1 MPTGSNK
8 PSLFHLPKVRLKLE
22 WHRLKQRV
30 QDLGGVLYYKYGIT
44 NKPNPRPK
52 LSLGNTGRLATA
64 LHSQMYTAFAEGD
77 AATLSKICTEGLLAS
92 FRSRIASRV
101 PGERLRWILCKYT
114 RRPRVVSHRAVM
126 IPLGKGIALRQAV
139 VRIQS
144 RQSLARLKPNGEL
157 IEGTG
162 EEKDVR
168 EYVVVQRRMM
178 KEKEEPWMVWGTV
191 EESDWKLVVA
201 DR

>member
-1 MPTGSNK
+1 
-8 PSLFHLPKVRLKLE
+8 
-22 WHRLKQRV
+22 
-30 QDLGGVLYYKYGIT
+30 
-44 NKPNPRPK
+44 
-52 LSLGNTGRLATA
+52 
-64 LHSQMYTAFAEGD
+64 
-77 AATLSKICTEGLLAS
+77 
-92 FRSRIASRV
+92 
-101 PGERLRWILCKYT
+101 
-114 RRPRVVSHRAVM
+114 M